1 MNIVLLGSGNVA
13 THLGRAFKLAGQTIV
28 QVWSRNIHH
37 AKELADSLAS
47 VAVSDIDDIDI
58 SADLYIMAV
67 KDEAI
72 QILAAEIKLGDK
84 LIVHTSGS
92 TGLEAL
98 KGVSTRIGV
107 FYPLQTFSKSRAVDF
122 RQIPIAIEANSAED
136 SAVIKS
142 IADRLTEKVIVL
154 TSVQRRTLHVA
165 AVFACNFTNHL
176 FAISQ
181 ELLQKDNLD
190 FDLLRPLIA
199 ETAGKIQ
206 LNDPVTVQTGP
217 AFREDQEIINSHL
230 EMLRENPGLMD
241 IYEKL
246 SQSIVNLHK
255 RSERLL

>member
-13 THLGRAFKLAGQTIV
+13 THLGRAFKMAGQTIV
-28 QVWSRNIHH
+28 QVYSRNIDH

-47 VAVSDIDDIDI
+47 VAVSDIDDVNIA
-58 SADLYIMAV
+58 ADLYIMAI

-72 QILAAEIKLGDK
+72 RALAARLNLGDK

-98 KGVSTRIGV
+98 EGVSSRIGV
-107 FYPLQTFSKSRAVDF
+107 FYPLQTFSKSKAVDF
-122 RQIPIAIEANSAED
+122 RQIPIAIEANSTED
-136 SAVIKS
+136 LAIIKS
-142 IADRLTEKVIVL
+142 IADRLTEKVIEL
-154 TSVQRRTLHVA
+154 NSAQRKTLHVA
-165 AVFACNFTNHL
+165 AVFACNFSNHL
-176 FAISQ
+176 FAISH
-181 ELLQKDNLD
+181 ELLQNDNLD

-206 LNDPVTVQTGP
+206 LNDPKSVQTGP
-217 AFREDQEIINSHL
+217 AVREDQETISSHL
-230 EMLRENPGLMD
+230 EMLRERPELME

-255 RSERLL
+255 RSER